1 MPARKP
7 LSDALET
14 ATPAANR
21 IDRLLFNGA
30 PFIKRKFIFPS
41 VSRQELI
48 RLQKQGFANHSYG
61 WPSKMVRLSPPE
73 YIPQQVFY

>member
-14 ATPAANR
+14 VTPAANR

-30 PFIKRKFIFPS
+30 PFIKKVYISICFKTRANSFAKTGFRKSF
-41 VSRQELI
+41 L
-48 RLQKQGFANHSYG
+48 RLAFQNGSFVPA
-61 WPSKMVRLSPPE
+61 
-73 YIPQQVFY
+73 